1 MRIDIETGE
10 TQILGIVS
18 MGAAKKGCT
27 TVIPAV
33 FARVSK
39 YVGFIKRNLKNFV
52 DPHIDIHKHPTL
64 VCLIAEHAHL
74 LLFLMNYVRFYYTL
88 YVVLVFAFYN

>member
-1 MRIDIETGE
+1 MRIDIATGE

-18 MGAAKKGCT
+18 MCVKKGCT

-39 YVGFIKRNLKNFV
+39 YVAFIKRNLKNFV
-52 DPHIDIHKHPTL
+52 DPHFDIHKQPDL
-64 VCLIAEHAHL
+64 VCLIAEQVYKYP
-74 LLFLMNYVRFYYTL
+74 N
-88 YVVLVFAFYN
+88 